1 MTAYHD
7 TEEALEFAT
16 IDVLAEL
23 GWGEHA
29 NLYEEIVGATSPV
42 GRESRDDV
50 VLRMRLL
57 AALERINPDC
67 PPQTLDLVA
76 DELMRDRSS
85 LSLVNANQEIYAQ
98 LKDGIAITFTNTEGD
113 QESLRIQVID
123 WNTPQN
129 NDFFVAQQ
137 MWITGPHHT
146 RRTDLVGYVNG
157 LPLLLFELKKDTVS
171 IQDAFNKN
179 LRDYKDTIPQLF
191 WYNAAVLLSN
201 GRDSRIGSL
210 TA

>member
-137 MWITGPHHT
+137 MDYWTTSYATH
-146 RRTDLVGYVNG
+146 RSRG
-157 LPLLLFELKKDTVS
+157 LCQRAASATV
-171 IQDAFNKN
+171 
-179 LRDYKDTIPQLF
+179 
-191 WYNAAVLLSN
+191 
-201 GRDSRIGSL
+201 
-210 TA
+210 